1 MTNIASTTLKFQFLI
16 TSPPP
21 PNIKT
26 KLDSDARAC
35 VTTMRAGSELSRLIV
50 RGAQTSGYYDYYRS
64 FIILVGPPFDLMTA
78 SHLLDMLHAIKQ
90 IT

>member
-1 MTNIASTTLKFQFLI
+1 
-16 TSPPP
+16 
-21 PNIKT
+21 
-26 KLDSDARAC
+26 
-35 VTTMRAGSELSRLIV
+35 MRGAVRGLSRLIV
-50 RGAQTSGYYDYYRS
+50 RGAQTSGYDYYRS